1 LLGNNTKQRLVGTK
15 RNPNFL
21 AKSAD
26 IILCV
31 DPKSIKIMEEK
42 EEFTKPLI

>member
-1 LLGNNTKQRLVGTK
+1 LDNNTEQRLVGT
-15 RNPNFL
+15 RGSPNFL

-26 IILCV
+26 IMLCV
-31 DPKSIKIMEEK
+31 DPESIKIMDEK